1 MPRSVLLVFTN
12 ATDGNDEEFNRWYD
26 EVHMKEVIETPGF
39 VGCERFELAD
49 AQMDSEKRGHR
60 YLAIYDIE
68 GDPAAALKTLQESA
82 PRMNMTDTLSL
93 EAGTSLFTQITA
105 RLAAEN

>member
-1 MPRSVLLVFTN
+1 MARSILLVFTN

-26 EVHMKEVIETPGF
+26 EIHMKEVIETPGF
-39 VGCERFELAD
+39 VGCERFELGEG
-49 AQMDSEKRGHR
+49 QMDSEERKHR

-82 PRMNMTDTLSL
+82 PRMQMTDTLNL
-93 EAGTSLFTQITA
+93 EAGTSLFRQITA
-105 RLAAEN
+105 RLAASN